1 MPMGA
6 ARVERRKL
14 SARYRVVDADG
25 HVLEPPTGLW
35 ERAPAEFK
43 DRMWRVV
50 RDEQGCEWKIF
61 DGERTPAAPLAFAGT
76 AGTARTAHGRAPR
89 GERPATEARPAASN
103 PAPRI
108 P

>member
-1 MPMGA
+1 MSMGA

-14 SARYRVVDADG
+14 SERYRVVDADG

-35 ERAPAEFK
+35 ERAPTEFK

-76 AGTARTAHGRAPR
+76 AGMSRTDQ
-89 GERPATEARPAASN
+89 
-103 PAPRI
+103 
-108 P
+108 